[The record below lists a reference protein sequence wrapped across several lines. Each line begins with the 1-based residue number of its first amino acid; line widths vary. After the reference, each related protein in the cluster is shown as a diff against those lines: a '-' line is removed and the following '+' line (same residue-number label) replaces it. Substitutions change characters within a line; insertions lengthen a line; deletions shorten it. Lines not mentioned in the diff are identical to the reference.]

1 MLTRPVW
8 LPAFTVSS
16 SEIDVQV
23 YSAISAVC
31 ALYIARTALFPQILY
46 FIPKRIGI
54 V

>member
-8 LPAFTVSS
+8 LPVATVSS

-31 ALYIARTALFPQILY
+31 GLFIVLTTLFPQILY
-46 FIPKRIGI
+46 FIQKLIGI